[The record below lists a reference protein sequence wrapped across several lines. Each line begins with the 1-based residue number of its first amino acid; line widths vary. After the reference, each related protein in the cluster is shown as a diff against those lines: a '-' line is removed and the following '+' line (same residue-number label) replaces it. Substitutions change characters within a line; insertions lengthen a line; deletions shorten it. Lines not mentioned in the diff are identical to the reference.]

1 MPYYIGLD
9 AHSKTCTG
17 VVFDQAGRMIS
28 KAHFPTTEKELIRFV
43 DSVPKPKVL
52 AFEELNIAHW
62 LFLLL
67 KERVDDIQIAHAAHL
82 TKQRGPKTD
91 FVDAVR
97 LANEL
102 RLGTITRVY
111 HSDNRIYD
119 LRSTIAAYQDFTKD
133 LVRAKNRYKS
143 FLRSR
148 GFFKDGAQVYKD
160 EDFVKS
166 IDKAGDKF
174 LAQGL
179 FDQVTQMTALK
190 ERVEKRIAAEV
201 KSIPLALKLC
211 EIPGISYIR
220 AATIIATVVS
230 GSRFANKHKFWSYSM
245 LVRHCA
251 VSDGVTYGH
260 KKAQGNRD
268 LKTVFMG
275 AATSVLMGTS
285 SLRKYYD
292 RLRSKGL
299 SDREAKKTVARKI
312 ASIALMTMK
321 KGVAYDEHHFE
332 KRSRREKLN

>member
-1 MPYYIGLD
+1 MTYYIGLD

-17 VVFDQAGRMIS
+17 VVFDKLGKMIS
-28 KAHFPTTEKELIRFV
+28 KAHFPTTEKELLGFV
-43 DSVPKPKVL
+43 NSVPKPKVL

-62 LFLLL
+62 LYLLL
-67 KERVDDIQIAHAAHL
+67 KDEVDDLQIAHAPHL
-82 TKQRGPKTD
+82 TKQRGAKTD

-111 HSDNRIYD
+111 HTDSKLYD
-119 LRSTIAAYQDFTKD
+119 LRATLAAYQDFTKD

-143 FLRSR
+143 FLRSK
-148 GFFKDGAQVYKD
+148 GLFKEGREVYKD
-160 EDFVKS
+160 EELVKS
-166 IDKAGDKF
+166 IEKAGDQF

-179 FDQVTQMTALK
+179 FDQVTQMSIIK
-190 ERVEKRIAAEV
+190 ERVEKRIVAEV
-201 KSIPLALKLC
+201 KNIPLAMKLC

-220 AATIIATVVS
+220 AALIVATVVD
-230 GSRFANKHKFWSYSM
+230 GDRFANKHKFWAYSM

-275 AATSVLMGTS
+275 AAVSALQGTS

-292 RLRSKGL
+292 RLRSSGL
-299 SDREAKKTVARKI
+299 CDRKAKKSVARKI

-332 KRSRREKLN
+332 KRSRTEKLN